1 MSGRDWSVAHA
12 KIKAEG
18 KCRVAHCS
26 RPAGDAAHVI
36 PRSLGGGQEADST
49 VPLCRPHHT
58 AYDAHE
64 LDLLPYLTL
73 DEQAEAVR
81 IVGIERA
88 RKRLAPTAHQ
98 AAEKLAAEI
107 EHQILPHTVV
117 AHERRLLEAVAR
129 FRGEES

>member
-18 KCRVAHCS
+18 KCRVSHCS

-36 PRSLGGGQEADST
+36 PRSLGGRQEPDST
-49 VPLCRPHHT
+49 VPLCREHHT

-64 LDLLPYLTL
+64 FDLLPYLSK

-88 RKRLAPTAHQ
+88 RM
-98 AAEKLAAEI
+98 
-107 EHQILPHTVV
+107 ILTPSSYGGR
-117 AHERRLLEAVAR
+117 E
-129 FRGEES
+129 